1 MSPRLLLAPL
11 AALILTSCALEASQ
25 PASAAS
31 HAQPLVIAGPG
42 TTPALPADPTDIKRP
57 DVVPRHDVVTLDVAA
72 IAAAKALPAAWL
84 SPAQQAK
91 INASPPPLLMPLDEA
106 LVKAA
111 QINAGPRWGAW
122 HVQADGVTLRL
133 HATDALVQMPSL
145 ELDEAGDAL
154 TKRPYLLS
162 RNHQIITITFNR
174 FGAGYAM
181 DVECAAPMDD
191 PRCTE
196 DGFALELFSKLVVAR
211 RGGV

>member
-1 MSPRLLLAPL
+1 MSPRHLLAPL
-11 AALILTSCALEASQ
+11 GALLLTGCALEAGQ
-25 PASAAS
+25 PAPATQRAL
-31 HAQPLVIAGPG
+31 PLVTAAPGPS
-42 TTPALPADPTDIKRP
+42 PALPVDPADIKRP
-57 DVVPRHDVVTLDVAA
+57 DPVPRHDVVALDLAA
-72 IAAAKALPAAWL
+72 LAASPALPAAWI

-91 INASPPPLLMPLDEA
+91 INASPAPLLMPMDEA
-106 LVKAA
+106 LVRAA

-133 HATDALVQMPSL
+133 HATDAVIQMPSL
-145 ELDEAGDAL
+145 ELDEAGEAL

-196 DGFALELFSKLVVAR
+196 DGFALDLFSKLAVAP